1 MALSD
6 ELTKL
11 AARAK
16 EAETRTTAAR
26 DEARADLER
35 EVESARAA
43 TQAQAEKLRQGA
55 EEGKAKAS
63 GWWTD
68 VQKSWNAQ
76 VAKVRE
82 DVEGKKEKHDVH
94 MAQVRADDADG
105 YASSAIDFAYSAVV
119 EAEYASLDAVL
130 ARKEA
135 EQMAAESARPP
146 EG

>member
-16 EAETRTTAAR
+16 EAETRTAAAR
-26 DEARADLER
+26 DEARADLEG

-43 TQAQAEKLRQGA
+43 AQAQAEKLRQGA
-55 EEGKAKAS
+55 EEGKAKVS

-76 VAKVRE
+76 VARVRE
-82 DVEGKKEKHDVH
+82 DVESKKEKHDVH
-94 MAQVRADDADG
+94 MAEVRADDAEG
-105 YASSAIDFAYSAVV
+105 YASFAIDLAYSAVV

-130 ARKEA
+130 ARREA
-135 EQMAAESARPP
+135 DQQAAETGATT
-146 EG
+146 

>member
-16 EAETRTTAAR
+16 EAETRTAAAR

-35 EVESARAA
+35 EVESARAGA
-43 TQAQAEKLRQGA
+43 QAQAEKLRQGA
-55 EEGKAKAS
+55 EEGKAEVS

-76 VAKVRE
+76 VARIRA
-82 DVEGKKEKHDVH
+82 DVDSKKGKHDVH
-94 MAQVRADDADG
+94 MAQVRADDAEG
-105 YASSAIDFAYSAVV
+105 YASFAIDLAYSAVV

-130 ARKEA
+130 ARREA
-135 EQMAAESARPP
+135 DQMAAEAGATAR
-146 EG
+146 G

>member
-11 AARAK
+11 ATRAK
-16 EAETRTTAAR
+16 EAETRTAAAR
-26 DEARADLER
+26 DEAHADLEQ

-76 VAKVRE
+76 VASVRA
-82 DVEGKKEKHDVH
+82 DVETKKEKHDVH
-94 MAQVRADDADG
+94 MARARADDAEG
-105 YASSAIDFAYSAVV
+105 YASFAIDLAYSAIV
-119 EAEYASLDAVL
+119 EAEYAALDAVL

-135 EQMAAESARPP
+135 DQMAAEA
-146 EG
+146 GATA

>member
-16 EAETRTTAAR
+16 EAETRTAAAR

-35 EVESARAA
+35 EVASARAGA
-43 TQAQAEKLRQGA
+43 QEQAEKLRQAA
-55 EEGKAKAS
+55 EEGKAEVS

-76 VAKVRE
+76 VARVRE
-82 DVEGKKEKHDVH
+82 DVEGTKEKHDVH
-94 MAQVRADDADG
+94 MARARADDAEG
-105 YASSAIDFAYSAVV
+105 YASFAIDLAYSAVV
-119 EAEYASLDAVL
+119 EAEYATLDAVL

-135 EQMAAESARPP
+135 DQLAAESGARA
-146 EG
+146 

>member
-11 AARAK
+11 AVRAK
-16 EAETRTTAAR
+16 EAETRTAAAR
-26 DEARADLER
+26 DEAGADLEK

-43 TQAQAEKLRQGA
+43 AQGQAEKLRQGA
-55 EEGKAKAS
+55 EGGKAEVS

-76 VAKVRE
+76 VSRVRE
-82 DVEGKKEKHDVH
+82 DVESKKEKQDVH
-94 MAQVRADDADG
+94 MAEARADDAEG
-105 YASSAIDFAYSAVV
+105 YAFFAIDLAYSAVV
-119 EAEYASLDAVL
+119 EAEYASLDALL

-135 EQMAAESARPP
+135 DQRAAEA
-146 EG
+146 GATA

>member
-11 AARAK
+11 AVRAK
-16 EAETRTTAAR
+16 EAETRTAAAR
-26 DEARADLER
+26 DQARAELER
-35 EVESARAA
+35 EVESARGAA
-43 TQAQAEKLRQGA
+43 QAQAEKLRQGA
-55 EEGKAKAS
+55 ESGKAEVS

-76 VAKVRE
+76 VARVRA
-82 DVEGKKEKHDVH
+82 DVESKKEKQDVH
-94 MAQVRADDADG
+94 MAQVRADDAEG
-105 YASSAIDFAYSAVV
+105 YASFAIDLAYSAVV

-135 EQMAAESARPP
+135 EQMAAEA
-146 EG
+146 GA

>member
-16 EAETRTTAAR
+16 EAETRTAAAR
-26 DEARADLER
+26 DEAGANLER

-43 TQAQAEKLRQGA
+43 SQAQAEKLRQGA
-55 EEGKAKAS
+55 EEAEAKAS

-76 VAKVRE
+76 VASVRE
-82 DVEGKKEKHDVH
+82 DVESKKEKRDVH
-94 MAQVRADDADG
+94 MARVRADDAEG
-105 YASSAIDFAYSAVV
+105 YAFFAIDLAYSAVV

-135 EQMAAESARPP
+135 DQRAAEA
-146 EG
+146 GATA

>member
-16 EAETRTTAAR
+16 EAETRTAAAR

-35 EVESARAA
+35 EVDSARAGA
-43 TQAQAEKLRQGA
+43 QGQAEKLRQGA
-55 EEGKAKAS
+55 EGGKAEVS

-76 VAKVRE
+76 VARVRE
-82 DVEGKKEKHDVH
+82 DVESKKGKGDAH
-94 MAQVRADDADG
+94 MAEVRADDAEG
-105 YASSAIDFAYSAVV
+105 YAFFAIDLAYSAVV
-119 EAEYASLDAVL
+119 EAEYASLDALL

-135 EQMAAESARPP
+135 DQLAADA
-146 EG
+146 GATA

>member
-11 AARAK
+11 ATRAK
-16 EAETRTTAAR
+16 EAESRTAAAR
-26 DEARADLER
+26 DEAQADLER
-35 EVESARAA
+35 EVASARAGA
-43 TQAQAEKLRQGA
+43 QAQAQQLREGA
-55 EEGKAKAS
+55 EGGKAEVS

-82 DVEGKKEKHDVH
+82 DAENKKEKHSVR
-94 MAQVRADDADG
+94 MAHDRADDAEG
-105 YASSAIDFAYSAVV
+105 YASFAIDLAYSAIV

-130 ARKEA
+130 TRKEA
-135 EQMAAESARPP
+135 DERSAEAGTPA
-146 EG
+146 

>member
-1 MALSD
+1 MTLSD

-16 EAETRTTAAR
+16 EAETRTAAAH
-26 DEARADLER
+26 DDARADLER

-43 TQAQAEKLRQGA
+43 AQGQAEKLRQGA
-55 EEGKAKAS
+55 EEGKAKVS

-68 VQKSWNAQ
+68 VQKSWNAH
-76 VAKVRE
+76 VARVRE
-82 DVEGKKEKHDVH
+82 DVESKKEEHDVH
-94 MAQVRADDADG
+94 MAQVRADDAEG
-105 YASSAIDFAYSAVV
+105 YASFAVDLAYSAVV

-135 EQMAAESARPP
+135 DQMAAE
-146 EG
+146 EGATAEG

>member
-6 ELTKL
+6 DLTKL

-16 EAETRTTAAR
+16 EAETRTAAAR

-35 EVESARAA
+35 EVASARTAA
-43 TQAQAEKLRQGA
+43 QEQAEKLRQAA
-55 EEGKAKAS
+55 EEGKAEAS

-76 VAKVRE
+76 VARVRE

-94 MAQVRADDADG
+94 MARVRADDAEG
-105 YASSAIDFAYSAVV
+105 YASFSIDLAYSAVV
-119 EAEYASLDAVL
+119 EADYAALDAVL

-135 EQMAAESARPP
+135 DQLAAEADTTA
-146 EG
+146 

>member
-1 MALSD
+1 MTLSD

-16 EAETRTTAAR
+16 EAETRTAAAH
-26 DEARADLER
+26 DEAQADLER
-35 EVESARAA
+35 QVASARASA
-43 TQAQAEKLRQGA
+43 QAQAEKLRQGA
-55 EEGKAKAS
+55 EEGKAEAS

-82 DVEGKKEKHDVH
+82 DVESKKEEHNVH
-94 MAQVRADDADG
+94 VSRARADDAEG
-105 YASSAIDFAYSAVV
+105 YAAFAVDLAYSAVA
-119 EAEYASLDAVL
+119 EADYASLDAVL

-135 EQMAAESARPP
+135 DEMAAA
-146 EG
+146 GATA

>member
-16 EAETRTTAAR
+16 EAETRTAAAR

-43 TQAQAEKLRQGA
+43 ALAQAEKLRQGA
-55 EEGKAKAS
+55 EEGKAEVS

-76 VAKVRE
+76 VARVRE
-82 DVEGKKEKHDVH
+82 DVESKKEKHDVH
-94 MAQVRADDADG
+94 MAEVRADDAEG
-105 YASSAIDFAYSAVV
+105 YASFAIDLAYSAVV
-119 EAEYASLDAVL
+119 EAEYASLDALL

-135 EQMAAESARPP
+135 DQQAAEST
-146 EG
+146 

>member
-6 ELTKL
+6 ELSKL

-16 EAETRTTAAR
+16 EAETRSAAAR
-26 DEARADLER
+26 DGARADLER
-35 EVESARAA
+35 EVESARAGA
-43 TQAQAEKLRQGA
+43 QAQAEKLRQRA
-55 EEGKAKAS
+55 EEGRAEVS

-76 VAKVRE
+76 VTRVRA

-94 MAQVRADDADG
+94 MAQVRADDAEG
-105 YASSAIDFAYSAVV
+105 YASFAIDLAYSAVV

-135 EQMAAESARPP
+135 DEMAAEA
-146 EG
+146 GATA

>member
-11 AARAK
+11 ATRAK
-16 EAETRTTAAR
+16 EAETRTVAAR
-26 DEARADLER
+26 DKAQADLER
-35 EVESARAA
+35 EVESARTAA
-43 TQAQAEKLRQGA
+43 QAQAEKLRQGA
-55 EEGKAKAS
+55 ESGKAEVS

-76 VAKVRE
+76 AARVRE

-94 MAQVRADDADG
+94 MADVRADDAEG
-105 YASSAIDFAYSAVV
+105 YASFAIDLAYSAVV
-119 EAEYASLDAVL
+119 EADYASLDALL

-135 EQMAAESARPP
+135 DQRAAEAGASA
-146 EG
+146 

>member
-11 AARAK
+11 AERAK
-16 EAETRTTAAR
+16 EAETRTAAAR
-26 DEARADLER
+26 DEAREDLER

-43 TQAQAEKLRQGA
+43 AQTQAEKLRQGA
-55 EEGKAKAS
+55 ESGKAGVS

-76 VAKVRE
+76 VASVRA

-94 MAQVRADDADG
+94 MAQVRADDTEG
-105 YASSAIDFAYSAVV
+105 YASFAIDLAYSAVV
-119 EAEYASLDAVL
+119 EAEYASLDALL

-135 EQMAAESARPP
+135 DQRAAETSASA
-146 EG
+146 

>member
-1 MALSD
+1 MAVSD
-6 ELTKL
+6 KLTKL

-16 EAETRTTAAR
+16 EAETRTAAAR
-26 DEARADLER
+26 DEAGADLER
-35 EVESARAA
+35 KVDSARAA
-43 TQAQAEKLRQGA
+43 SQAQAEKLRQGA
-55 EEGKAKAS
+55 EEGEGKAS

-94 MAQVRADDADG
+94 MARVRADDAEG
-105 YASSAIDFAYSAVV
+105 YASFAIDLAYSAVV

-135 EQMAAESARPP
+135 EQRAGEAGATA
-146 EG
+146 

>member
-1 MALSD
+1 MALS
-6 ELTKL
+6 EEVTKL

-16 EAETRTTAAR
+16 EAETRTAAAR

-43 TQAQAEKLRQGA
+43 AQAQAEKLRQGA
-55 EEGKAKAS
+55 EEGKAKVS

-76 VAKVRE
+76 VARVRE
-82 DVEGKKEKHDVH
+82 DVESKKEEHDVH
-94 MAQVRADDADG
+94 MAQVRADDAEG
-105 YASSAIDFAYSAVV
+105 YASFAIDLAYSAVV

-135 EQMAAESARPP
+135 DQMAAEAGATA